1 MTELLS
7 ITPVIMTKAQAQ
19 KILDSMKDTDYI
31 FVGLIDY
38 DKNRTVSG
46 LKPVKKK
53 KGKRF
58 VDRAQTVV
66 FIGDQKKVFSHMDLH
81 NTALQDIK
89 NIQCRG
95 VIKTIMLPGI

>member
-19 KILDSMKDTDYI
+19 KILDSMEDTDYI
-31 FVGLIDY
+31 LMGMIDY
-38 DKNRTVSG
+38 DKNKTVSDF
-46 LKPVKKK
+46 KPIKKK
-53 KGKRF
+53 RGKRF
-58 VDRAQTVV
+58 VDKAQTVV
-66 FIGDQKKVFSHMDLH
+66 FIGDQKKIFSHMDLH
-81 NTALQDIK
+81 STLQDIK